1 MLLMKDT
8 TSFALSLWLRRATY
22 SDSGE
27 GFIGATANCAGTAS
41 ASGMKINEY
50 HRQCDFSG
58 AFAKMFH
65 VIASGTEVTA

>member
-41 ASGMKINEY
+41 ASVMKINED
-50 HRQCDFSG
+50 QSDFPG
-58 AFAKMFH
+58 PFAKMFH
-65 VIASGTEVTA
+65 VIAFGTEVTA